1 MTEASSALP
10 RWTRPDS
17 VYQKIGREHNRHHH
31 EDVRRASAVAQW
43 TLIVGTWPS
52 SFVIVRQ
59 CRDQGGAVHPSTL
72 ERSIDFALAP
82 KATNTI
88 VRRLGAFTA
97 FVDYA
102 VSEGQSPFP
111 MSENSVFR
119 YLDHMHTSNAA
130 PSKASSFLQCLNWMG
145 SAPGYHP

>member
-1 MTEASSALP
+1 M
-10 RWTRPDS
+10 
-17 VYQKIGREHNRHHH
+17 
-31 EDVRRASAVAQW
+31 
-43 TLIVGTWPS
+43 
-52 SFVIVRQ
+52 
-59 CRDQGGAVHPSTL
+59 HPSTL
-72 ERSIDFALAP
+72 ERSVDFALAP

-102 VSEGQSPFP
+102 VSDGQSPFP

-130 PSKASSFLQCLNWMG
+130 PSKASSFLQAACFSLSWHQWCLSPPPG
-145 SAPGYHP
+145 SLSGNVPGNSWDSQSQASVPLGSSCLPLA